1 MLRKWFTLML
11 KILLVVAILYFANR
25 SLALKPA
32 DLVTYLMD
40 ADYRFYVSMVLF
52 TIFLMLQASIWVLI
66 VNAVGAKTGKHTK
79 LDVLSGLLIFINSQF
94 AKYIPGGFWNYAGR
108 IVLATRAGVSLAAQ
122 FAAIVYENVLLVS
135 AALSYA
141 LLLAFSLDVV
151 SIPICLFIS
160 AIAGTVF
167 IYYSSITAWIG
178 RIFVQVSR
186 WKLLVRLLQ
195 RMTNSA
201 FLPSNKSSGAILSR
215 NEFFGY
221 FLCFLG
227 SHFVMGV
234 AFWML
239 SNSFGAG
246 QIGIFYAAGT
256 FATSWLLG
264 LLSPLPGGLGVREGF
279 LVYFLSHK
287 LGTEAALHISIIA
300 RLWNMMAEI
309 TFWTFIQT
317 ANSLARKVR
326 NYES

>member
-1 MLRKWFTLML
+1 ML
-11 KILLVVAILYFANR
+11 KILLVVVILYFANR
-25 SLALKPA
+25 SLALKPV

-52 TIFLMLQASIWVLI
+52 TVFLMLQASIWVLI
-66 VNAVGAKTGKHTK
+66 VNAVGAKTGSDTK

-151 SIPICLFIS
+151 SVPICLFIG

-167 IYYSSITAWIG
+167 IYYSSITAWIS

-201 FLPSNKSSGAILSR
+201 YLPPNKSSGAILSR

-227 SHFVMGV
+227 SHFVMGI

-317 ANSLARKVR
+317 ANRLARKVR